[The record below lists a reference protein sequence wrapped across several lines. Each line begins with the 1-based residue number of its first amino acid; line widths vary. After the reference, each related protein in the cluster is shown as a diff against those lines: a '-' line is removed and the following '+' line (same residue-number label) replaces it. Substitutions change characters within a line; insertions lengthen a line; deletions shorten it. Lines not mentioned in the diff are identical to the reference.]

1 MTIGPK
7 MQLELQRIS
16 EDSEEDGM
24 GGTET
29 RYYGVRNIRGTMVV
43 LSASERVS
51 ADREAV
57 YATHRFFCNFPVGLT
72 ISEDDRFRKGE
83 RVFDIE
89 FINNA
94 AEQNRHL
101 EIDLLEVT

>member
-7 MQLELQRIS
+7 VQLELQRIS
-16 EDSEEDGM
+16 DSQDGM
-24 GGTET
+24 GGYD
-29 RYYGVRNIRGTMVV
+29 RKYYGVRNIRGTMVV